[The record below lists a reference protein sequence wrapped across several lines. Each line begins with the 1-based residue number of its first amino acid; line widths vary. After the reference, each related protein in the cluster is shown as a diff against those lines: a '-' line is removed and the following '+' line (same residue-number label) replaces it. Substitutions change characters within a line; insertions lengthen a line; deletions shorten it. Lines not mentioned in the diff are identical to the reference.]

1 MVTKVNRRVAA
12 LAAIVV
18 CTVATAVAATG
29 AIRATV
35 AAAHTSTLGSILVSA
50 SGRTLYHYLGDKGAK
65 IGCTGACAA
74 AWPPLLLTGGAKPV
88 AGTGITAS
96 KLGSIKRPDGTI
108 QVTYNKLPLY
118 RFVGDTKAGLAKGQ
132 GLDKTWY
139 AVAPSGALVK
149 TAVGAASSTTSTT
162 PPTTTASSGGYNY

>member
-1 MVTKVNRRVAA
+1 MVAKVNRRVTA
-12 LAAIVV
+12 LA
-18 CTVATAVAATG
+18 TVAICAVAMAVGAAG

-35 AAAHTSTLGSILVSA
+35 AVAHTSTLGSILVS
-50 SGRTLYHYLGDKGAK
+50 STGRTLYHYLGDKGTK
-65 IGCTGACAA
+65 IGCTGACATE
-74 AWPPLLLTGGAKPV
+74 WPPLLLTGGAKPV

-118 RFVGDTKAGLAKGQ
+118 RFAGDTKAGLVKGQ
-132 GLDKTWY
+132 GLEKTWY

-149 TAVGAASSTTSTT
+149 TAARASTTTSGT